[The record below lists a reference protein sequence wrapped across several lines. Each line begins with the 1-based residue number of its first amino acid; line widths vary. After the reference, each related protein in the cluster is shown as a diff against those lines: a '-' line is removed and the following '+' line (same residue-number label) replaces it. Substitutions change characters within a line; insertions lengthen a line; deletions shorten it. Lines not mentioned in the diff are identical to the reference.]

1 MCSWWYEDDFEK
13 QIHGQVLAKLALY
26 MEQTSNEDKGYLFKL
41 ADLANLYK
49 TNARELG
56 GMVHTTKLKKQ
67 LLLHIADL
75 KEFQDS
81 NDHCYIAF
89 DEDVGTVLKTFYEKS
104 YDDEAFVL
112 SEAAKIRWDIL
123 LVDSNL
129 DGNFTRDCQQYFLP
143 QSLKSFV
150 DNILQNIF
158 DNESGLQHAVLL
170 KSELFHR

>member
-1 MCSWWYEDDFEK
+1 
-13 QIHGQVLAKLALY
+13 

-49 TNARELG
+49 TNAREVG
-56 GMVHTTKLKKQ
+56 GITPDMVHTTKLKKQ
-67 LLLHIADL
+67 LLLHIANL

-89 DEDVGTVLKTFYEKS
+89 DEDVGTVLKTFYEKN

-150 DNILQNIF
+150 DNISQYIF